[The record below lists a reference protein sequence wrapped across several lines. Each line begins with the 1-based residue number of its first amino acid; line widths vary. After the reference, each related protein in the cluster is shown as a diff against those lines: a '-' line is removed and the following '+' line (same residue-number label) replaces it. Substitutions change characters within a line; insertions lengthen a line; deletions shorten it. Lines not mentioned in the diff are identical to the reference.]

1 MRSLDDTIAAVATP
15 PGEGGVAIVRA
26 SGPGAAA
33 LAGAVLRGRDG
44 AAPRLEGRTLRWVQ
58 AVEPETGRLVDEALC
73 LWMPGPDSYTREDVL
88 EVQCHGGHAAARS
101 VLGLLLRAGA
111 RLAEPGEF
119 TLRAY
124 LRGRLDLVQ
133 AEAVLDVIRARTGE
147 ALAHHQEILDGRLSE
162 EVGRWQEDLGRA
174 LAGLEAHLDFPEE
187 EIGEVDLARTARGFG
202 AVREAMAA
210 KLASYAW
217 GRTAR
222 EGFRVVLAGA
232 PNTGKSSLFN
242 RLLEDERAIVSPE
255 PGTTRDVLEAW
266 LNALGAPVRLV
277 DTAGLRAAE
286 SAVEQEGVRRAR
298 HAAGGA
304 ELVLLVCD
312 GARELSDDERRAA
325 AELAR
330 SGRAVPVVNKADL
343 GRVPAGDLAAAF
355 GRAPVVASA
364 RTGEGVPELLTEVR
378 DAAWG
383 GRGASAEAPITRE
396 RHRRAVEQAAA
407 ALERAVEVLE
417 RGGYPEV
424 AASEAHGARRHL
436 EELLGWGTHEDV
448 LEAIFEEFCVGK

>member
-26 SGPGAAA
+26 SGPGAAS
-33 LAGAVLRGRDG
+33 LARAVLRGRG
-44 AAPRLEGRTLRWVQ
+44 GEAPCLDGRTLRWVQ
-58 AVEPETGRLVDEALC
+58 AVEPETGRPVDEALC
-73 LWMPGPDSYTREDVL
+73 LWMPGPESYTREDVL

-101 VLGLLLRAGA
+101 VLELMLRAGA

-162 EVGRWQEDLGRA
+162 EVGRWQEDLGRT

-187 EIGEVDLARTARGFG
+187 EVGEADLGRAAQGLA
-202 AVREAMAA
+202 AVREAMVE

-277 DTAGLRAAE
+277 DTAGLRPSE
-286 SAVEQEGVRRAR
+286 SAVEREGVRRAR
-298 HAAGGA
+298 DAARGA
-304 ELVLLVCD
+304 GLVLFVCD
-312 GARELSDDERRAA
+312 GARALSGDERAA
-325 AELAR
+325 AAEHAAG
-330 SGRAVPVVNKADL
+330 GRAVAVVNKADL
-343 GRVPAGDLAAAF
+343 GRVPAEDLGRAF
-355 GRAPVVASA
+355 GRAPIAASA
-364 RTGEGVPELLTEVR
+364 RTGEGVSDVLGAVR
-378 DAAWG
+378 EAAWG
-383 GRGASAEAPITRE
+383 GRGASAEVPITRE
-396 RHRRAVEQAAA
+396 RHRRAVEQAAG
-407 ALERAVEVLE
+407 ALERALEVLE
-417 RGGYPEV
+417 KGGYPEV
-424 AASEAHGARRHL
+424 AASEVHGARRHL
-436 EELLGWGTHEDV
+436 GELLGWGTHEDV